1 MEKKKFN
8 IKALL
13 EATKLAK
20 AKINLTLVHLSEG
33 QLLVLLATTWASG

>member
-1 MEKKKFN
+1 MLMEKKKFN

-20 AKINLTLVHLSEG
+20 AKINFNPS
-33 QLLVLLATTWASG
+33 SFK

>member
-1 MEKKKFN
+1 MEKKFN

-20 AKINLTLVHLSEG
+20 AKINFNPS
-33 QLLVLLATTWASG
+33 SFK